1 MNVDAAQKQFNATA
15 EGQQAMCADASTRS
29 TAFMMAAFLRKRGIP
44 TYDDSMIAT
53 ANPSLLA
60 AIKDELLDDYNQAVR
75 T

>member
-1 MNVDAAQKQFNATA
+1 MDAGKKQFNATA
-15 EGQQAMCADASTRS
+15 EGQQAMCAEAGTRS

-44 TYDDSMIAT
+44 TYDDGMIAT

-60 AIKDELLDDYNQAVR
+60 AIKDELLADYNQAVG